1 MEYLTF
7 VEELKKH
14 ILKNEKWNI
23 SEENYKF
30 YPDGYN
36 AESDI
41 EKEFIRN
48 TNVKYNRV
56 ESDTLIGDFINL
68 TVTLEGRTD
77 TYCRF
82 SAKELY
88 NEYQEYGWERVDFII
103 SENIK
108 LASFYSPD
116 EIMKNITDYEFI
128 RNRLIVRPINF
139 TDNKYELKDCVYKKI
154 GDIALV
160 LYVLLY
166 DDEKMGLG
174 TVKAQKAF
182 IDKWEKDYGEIW
194 EDALRNTNVWHRR
207 VCTCVQ
213 KI

>member
-1 MEYLTF
+1 
-7 VEELKKH
+7 
-14 ILKNEKWNI
+14 
-23 SEENYKF
+23 
-30 YPDGYN
+30 
-36 AESDI
+36 
-41 EKEFIRN
+41 
-48 TNVKYNRV
+48 
-56 ESDTLIGDFINL
+56 
-68 TVTLEGRTD
+68 
-77 TYCRF
+77 
-82 SAKELY
+82 
-88 NEYQEYGWERVDFII
+88 
-103 SENIK
+103 
-108 LASFYSPD
+108 
-116 EIMKNITDYEFI
+116 MKNITDYEFI

-166 DDEKMGLG
+166 NDEKMGLG

-182 IDKWEKDYGEIW
+182 IDKWEKDYGERW